1 MGVVIKLVL
10 SYPRGILMEGKKDS
24 DDVTRCLALIQSAQS
39 DNERLASLL
48 IVRYITDIL

>member
-1 MGVVIKLVL
+1 MQIVGVVTK
-10 SYPRGILMEGKKDS
+10 YPRGILMEGKKDS